1 VIRELALEGE
11 ELTMNTQEQNQN
23 ASDLAM
29 NGPITC
35 PMVIREDDGVVR
47 GAMHRGDGRRSKH
60 FGFFDREH
68 GIAWRVGMSVYTH
81 ERMNPRHK
89 HCFDQIRYYVRGVEK
104 YGRDIFGPGDCVY
117 FPEGVPYGP
126 QTTAD
131 GYDENV
137 RIGMQFSGPAAIY
150 YPHLKEI
157 KKAQDELSQI
167 GRFEKG
173 LYVAPDGHKK
183 DSFETIYE
191 RITGQEFKYPS
202 PRYENYVAMH
212 TANYTWEPLDGVRGV
227 TVKHLGYFNEIG
239 PNVKLVKIDAGAAT
253 PEGTAQ
259 CQQVR
264 IVLEG
269 DVTYQGETYNSISC
283 MYFPART
290 PYLATSSRGG
300 ATLLVVQRAGPD
312 GSRPPFCLI

>member
-1 VIRELALEGE
+1 
-11 ELTMNTQEQNQN
+11 MNTQEQNQN

-89 HCFDQIRYYVRGVEK
+89 HCFDQIRYYVRGGEK

>member
-1 VIRELALEGE
+1 MIRELALEGE

-89 HCFDQIRYYVRGVEK
+89 HCFDQIRYYVRGGEK